1 MPTDF
6 NKAKQEQ
13 ETRRKLWRQQ
23 QQARMQARLPEDL
36 STNGPKEKQQ
46 ENSAKDSQGS
56 PTGRSFNAITARLKK
71 QKLKES
77 KKDKGKQGIKG
88 KIEEVKKKKK
98 EIEEAAKALKNIY
111 RIINGTAA
119 VSLVGLIITFL
130 VMNAQFIFGN
140 LLKLKVIPELSK
152 VETFLVL
159 FIDFVIFMLL
169 IILIWLICLIVA
181 ISAQHPVVK
190 ILI

>member
-1 MPTDF
+1 MSDF

-13 ETRRKLWRQQ
+13 GIRRELWRQQ
-23 QQARMQARLPEDL
+23 QQARMKARLPEDL
-36 STNGPKEKQQ
+36 STNNEKKEEQDNETEYNQ
-46 ENSAKDSQGS
+46 ESFG
-56 PTGRSFNAITARLKK
+56 GRSFNAISARLKK
-71 QKLKES
+71 QKLEKS
-77 KKDKGKQGIKG
+77 KKDKGKKGIKG

-119 VSLVGLIITFL
+119 VSLIGLIITFL
-130 VMNAQFIFGN
+130 IMNAQFIFGN
-140 LLKLKVIPELSK
+140 FLKLKIIPELSK
-152 VETFLVL
+152 IEIFLVL
-159 FIDFVIFMLL
+159 FIDFVIIILL
-169 IILIWLICLIVA
+169 IILIWLICLVVA